1 MHDYTP
7 IPMNEG
13 KISKQVEK
21 EVDQLYLLLKM
32 VRVIQKNQPI
42 GIIKLSEIFDLPNHK
57 VRYMLRL
64 LENDGV
70 ISPSSNG
77 CILNN
82 GFEEYVENQLAALRD
97 IRDRIDDIERDISGN
112 DGARFRKWPIA
123 PNE

>member
-1 MHDYTP
+1 
-7 IPMNEG
+7 MNEG

-21 EVDQLYLLLKM
+21 EVDQLYLMLKM

-42 GIIKLSEIFDLPNHK
+42 GIIKLSEIFELPNHK

-77 CILNN
+77 CTLND
-82 GFEEYVENQLAALRD
+82 GFEEYVQNQLSALQD
-97 IRDRIDDIERDISGN
+97 IRSKIDDIEKEISGTREN
-112 DGARFRKWPIA
+112 RCRRGLIVPKHEQVIL
-123 PNE
+123 